1 MPKKVI
7 SDYLISGLQ
16 HMKINNPEAWRQYRI
31 QTLTEKIE
39 NGYGLQKDK
48 EELILLTEKGVNGEK
63 RC

>member
-1 MPKKVI
+1 
-7 SDYLISGLQ
+7 
-16 HMKINNPEAWRQYRI
+16 MKINNPEAWRQYRI